1 MLNVRNILIITL
13 KEKLFL
19 TVLILITVIAT
30 VVLSLLP
37 PLFLGEIIDSL
48 TLQNSI
54 SAVLILKYFLSLS
67 FSFIILSLRDSL
79 LVVLGQKITH
89 ALRSAMMKK
98 ETALS
103 TQTLSSQKSG
113 EMVSRF
119 ISDVDQIEL
128 LFTSGIIS
136 LVADALQMLSI
147 LYVIFTKT
155 KGLALLMLLVLP
167 LVFCFTSHVQKKM
180 LKAEKDN
187 RDAVASANA
196 CIPETLRN
204 ILTIH
209 NLNEENFM
217 EERYDTCIDN
227 GYRALNQTNF
237 YDSVYSPVILI
248 LNAVVIS
255 ILMCTTS
262 SNSPFILALFGMSA
276 GNVVTLMNY
285 ITQIFSPIESIG
297 MEIQTIQ
304 AAIASVSRINEF
316 LALPEKKVYEEVTM
330 DYKEAEEAVIAE
342 NLSFAYDTKQ
352 VLNDMNICIHK
363 GEHVTLSGRTGAGKS
378 TLFKLILG
386 LYEPESGTIKV
397 CNQNPCRLKKE
408 ERRKIFGYVE
418 QKFHPVPGTIRDQ
431 ITLFDENITDE
442 QVKEALKLTGLLD
455 TVESFK
461 DGIHTPVRK
470 EMFSQGQWQILS
482 ITRAVVCNPE
492 IMMLDEITSDL
503 DAISE
508 QEIMHVL
515 SEVADN
521 RTVISITHRIHAK
534 DGRIITI

>member
-1 MLNVRNILIITL
+1 
-13 KEKLFL
+13 
-19 TVLILITVIAT
+19 
-30 VVLSLLP
+30 
-37 PLFLGEIIDSL
+37 
-48 TLQNSI
+48 
-54 SAVLILKYFLSLS
+54 
-67 FSFIILSLRDSL
+67 
-79 LVVLGQKITH
+79 
-89 ALRSAMMKK
+89 
-98 ETALS
+98 
-103 TQTLSSQKSG
+103 
-113 EMVSRF
+113 
-119 ISDVDQIEL
+119 
-128 LFTSGIIS
+128 
-136 LVADALQMLSI
+136 
-147 LYVIFTKT
+147 
-155 KGLALLMLLVLP
+155 
-167 LVFCFTSHVQKKM
+167 M

-397 CNQNPCRLKKE
+397 CNQNPYRLKKE
-408 ERRKIFGYVE
+408 ERRKKKDLWVCGTEVSSCARYH
-418 QKFHPVPGTIRDQ
+418 QRSDHPV
-431 ITLFDENITDE
+431 
-442 QVKEALKLTGLLD
+442 
-455 TVESFK
+455 
-461 DGIHTPVRK
+461 
-470 EMFSQGQWQILS
+470 
-482 ITRAVVCNPE
+482 
-492 IMMLDEITSDL
+492 
-503 DAISE
+503 
-508 QEIMHVL
+508 
-515 SEVADN
+515 
-521 RTVISITHRIHAK
+521 
-534 DGRIITI
+534 

>member
-1 MLNVRNILIITL
+1 MLNVRNILLKTL
-13 KEKLFL
+13 KEKFFL
-19 TVLILITVIAT
+19 TILILFTVIGT

-37 PLFLGEIIDSL
+37 PLFLGKIVDSL
-48 TLQNSI
+48 TLENSI
-54 SAVLILKYFLSLS
+54 SADLILKYFLSLS

-89 ALRSAMMKK
+89 VLRSAMMKK
-98 ETALS
+98 ETMLS
-103 TQTLSSQKSG
+103 TEKLSLQKSG

-136 LVADALQMLSI
+136 LVADALQMISI

-155 KGLALLMLLVLP
+155 KGLALLMLLALP
-167 LVFCFTSHVQKKM
+167 LVFIFTAYIQKRM

-196 CIPETLRN
+196 CIPETLHN

-209 NLNEENFM
+209 NLNEESFM
-217 EERYDTCIDN
+217 EDRYDTCIDN
-227 GYRALNQTNF
+227 GYRALNKTNF
-237 YDSVYSPVILI
+237 YDSIYSPVILI

-255 ILMCTTS
+255 VLMCTTS
-262 SNSPFILALFGMSA
+262 SNNRFILALFGMSA
-276 GNVVTLMNY
+276 GNVVTIMNY

-316 LALPEKKVYEEVTM
+316 LALPEKKVYEEVM
-330 DYKEAEEAVIAE
+330 MNYEEADEAVITDR
-342 NLSFAYDTKQ
+342 LSFAYDTKQ

-363 GEHVTLSGRTGAGKS
+363 GEHITLSGRTGAGKS

-386 LYEPESGTIKV
+386 LYEPTHGTLKV
-397 CNQNPCRLKKE
+397 CNQNPYCLKKE
-408 ERRKIFGYVE
+408 DRRKIFGYVE
-418 QKFHPVPGTIRDQ
+418 QKFHPVPGTIKDQ
-431 ITLFDENITDE
+431 ITLFDETITDE
-442 QVKEALKLTGLLD
+442 QVKKALKLTGLLD

-461 DGIHTPVRK
+461 NGIHTPVRK
-470 EMFSQGQWQILS
+470 ELFSQGQWQILS
-482 ITRAVVCNPE
+482 ITRAIVCNPS
-492 IMMLDEITSDL
+492 ILMLDEITSDL

-508 QEIMHVL
+508 QEIMNVL
-515 SEVADN
+515 SKVSDN